1 MTPQAAYPEPRLNAR
16 AAAGSMSP
24 TMAAAAAISAHPDP
38 VDLSVGE
45 PAGPPPLEAREAA
58 AAAAM
63 EGRSRYGPVAG
74 LARLRAL
81 VAQDLSRRDGVAR
94 AAEDILITAGGKPA
108 IFDTLRCIL
117 EPGDEV
123 LVFAPF
129 WPTFKDQITWAGGV
143 PVVVEPGPDLLPS
156 PEAMGRAVTA
166 RTRAVI
172 VNQPS
177 NPSGQVWDALR
188 IRRLAELALR
198 HGLWVIVDQVYGTLA
213 LDGPE
218 VPLLQTAPDL
228 ARQCVVVESFS
239 KRFAMTGYRLG
250 AAAGPRT
257 LIKAMTTLGSTSV
270 THASTISQ
278 HAGIAAMELD
288 GSWEAAMVEGLRAR
302 RDALL
307 SGLRAIPDARVARPS
322 GGLYL
327 FPEVSHWMEKLGLA
341 TDVALAARLRDEAGV
356 KVLPGSAF
364 GAPGHLRLC
373 FAGEVG
379 RLRLAGERLQAFFK
393 D

>member
-1 MTPQAAYPEPRLNAR
+1 MSSQLQVKPALNAR
-16 AAAGSMSP
+16 AAAGAMSP
-24 TMAAAAAISAHPDP
+24 TMAAAAAISAHHDP

-45 PAGPPPLEAREAA
+45 PAGPPPLPVREAA
-58 AAAAM
+58 AAAAL

-74 LARLRAL
+74 LAQLRSL

-94 AAEDILITAGGKPA
+94 AAEDVLITAGGKPA

-143 PVVVEPGPDLLPS
+143 PVVVEPGPDLLPT
-156 PEAMGRAVTA
+156 PEALAGAVTA

-172 VNQPS
+172 VNQPC

-198 HGLWVIVDQVYGTLA
+198 HGLWVIVDQVYGTLT

-228 ARQCVVVESFS
+228 AQQCIVVESFS

-250 AAAGPRT
+250 AAAGPRH

-278 HAGIAAMELD
+278 YAGIAAMELD
-288 GSWEAAMVEGLRAR
+288 GSWERAMLAGLRER

-307 SGLRAIPDARVARPS
+307 AGLRSVPDARVSKPH

-327 FPEVSHWMEKLGLA
+327 FPEVAHWIESLGLSG
-341 TDVALAARLRDEAGV
+341 DVALAARLRDEAGV

-364 GAPGHLRLC
+364 GAPGYLRLC
-373 FAGEVG
+373 FAGEVA
-379 RLRLAGERLQAFFK
+379 RLELAGQRLKAFFK
-393 D
+393 G